1 MLRTLK
7 RSNANLKILLT
18 VFTSIIRP
26 VLEYACQVWHF
37 NIQQYL
43 SDEIEK
49 IQKRA
54 LRIILPSLSYRQA
67 RELTDLPLLN
77 AKRDELC
84 DQFFAKNENNS
95 NKSLRTLDL

>member
-1 MLRTLK
+1 MLRILK

-26 VLEYACQVWHF
+26 VLEYACQVRHF

-54 LRIILPSLSYRQA
+54 LRIILAIASPTSRWVGIFRVKPFELSPPS
-67 RELTDLPLLN
+67 
-77 AKRDELC
+77 
-84 DQFFAKNENNS
+84 
-95 NKSLRTLDL
+95 

>member
-1 MLRTLK
+1 MLRILK
-7 RSNANLKILLT
+7 RSSANLKILLT

-26 VLEYACQVWHF
+26 VSEYACQVWHF

-67 RELTDLPLLN
+67 RELTNLPLL
-77 AKRDELC
+77 KTRRDE
-84 DQFFAKNENNS
+84 QQYVTN
-95 NKSLRTLDL
+95 SLRRMKITVKFTNT